1 MKFKFSLEK
10 VLRQRNIEVEIAQ
23 KNFID
28 AQRAYEQEQDRLN
41 QMINLKQQS
50 IAERYQLTQGQG
62 HWLNRVDQ
70 INEFLVGQDQRIKN
84 QNQRL
89 SEFEKVVES
98 KREILKVAL
107 TEAKIIEK
115 LKEKKKAEFVSKI
128 MKEEQAELD
137 ELAVLRFS
145 RNENQK

>member
-10 VLRQRNIEVEIAQ
+10 VLKQRLIEVEVAQ
-23 KNFID
+23 KNFLD
-28 AQRAYEQEQDRLN
+28 AQRLLEDEQTVLSGMSELKLKSLDDRFQLIQGQEQWIEQVN
-41 QMINLKQQS
+41 
-50 IAERYQLTQGQG
+50 
-62 HWLNRVDQ
+62 Q
-70 INEFLVGQDQRIKN
+70 INQFLIGHDQRIKN

-89 SEFEKVVES
+89 KEIEKVVES

-115 LKEKKKAEFVSKI
+115 LKEKKKTEFIEKKT
-128 MKEEQAELD
+128 KEEQAEID

-145 RNENQK
+145 RNENLK